1 MRVVR
6 EVRVVRMVRMVRVV
20 RMVRMVRVVRGHEHR
35 ACNQTVLKTVALFWG
50 LLTVLVCMW
59 WVHVP
64 SAFDSD

>member
-1 MRVVR
+1 MR
-6 EVRVVRMVRMVRVV
+6 MV

-35 ACNQTVLKTVALFWG
+35 ACNQTVLKTVALFWD